1 MKYLLA
7 SAACVAL
14 LTGCATTTTP
24 SAPAV
29 VLGGNTGAYTV
40 PVEPAPLT
48 PAMPAKPTP
57 EEATAF
63 ITDAEAK
70 LADLNEYDQRAQW
83 LGATFI
89 NFDSEWLQTKADAA
103 LNEATVKYAMESA
116 QYNDVD
122 ADPVTR
128 RKLDLL
134 RISQTL
140 PAAAEP
146 GAAEELSAV
155 AAKLGATYST
165 GKFTWKG
172 KTYNLDDASDV
183 MAKSRDPLT
192 TRAMWEGW
200 MSIAA
205 PMKDDYA
212 KLTELSNKGAQGLGF
227 KDTGALW
234 RSGYD
239 MDPDAFAAE
248 TDKLFSRFEAVEC
261 GQPLEWRVSIRPAVD
276 FGPQKVKFLIQ
287 AFFSDLDPPGFGAA
301 VTAVGPAISA
311 CLEMI
316 LEIEGRVLR
325 KDADAR
331 ALARLVELG
340 KRRTLGAVVSAGD
353 HLEQREAVIDGA
365 VSIVEIAALPDQ
377 VAELRSFIA
386 AALPVDL
393 GNRARP
399 CFARKELVEG
409 FAERPVEA
417 GVVGDHEVGRLDDGP
432 DRRHVEHL
440 AGNHLIGDAG

>member
-1 MKYLLA
+1 MKYLLT
-7 SAACVAL
+7 SAACMAL

-63 ITDAEAK
+63 INDAEAK
-70 LADLNEYDQRAQW
+70 LADLNEYDQHAQW
-83 LGATFI
+83 MGATFI
-89 NFDSEWLQTKADAA
+89 NYDTEWLQTRADAA

-227 KDTGALW
+227 KDTGAL
-234 RSGYD
+234 
-239 MDPDAFAAE
+239 
-248 TDKLFSRFEAVEC
+248 
-261 GQPLEWRVSIRPAVD
+261 
-276 FGPQKVKFLIQ
+276 
-287 AFFSDLDPPGFGAA
+287 
-301 VTAVGPAISA
+301 
-311 CLEMI
+311 
-316 LEIEGRVLR
+316 
-325 KDADAR
+325 
-331 ALARLVELG
+331 
-340 KRRTLGAVVSAGD
+340 
-353 HLEQREAVIDGA
+353 
-365 VSIVEIAALPDQ
+365 
-377 VAELRSFIA
+377 
-386 AALPVDL
+386 
-393 GNRARP
+393 
-399 CFARKELVEG
+399 
-409 FAERPVEA
+409 
-417 GVVGDHEVGRLDDGP
+417 
-432 DRRHVEHL
+432 
-440 AGNHLIGDAG
+440 